1 MIIVSAEFWTANVT
15 SLVHES
21 VHSSSSTFLG
31 AHMTRETHERYLRGM
46 PHNDGTALEAGVVER
61 ASSTSLSRA

>member
-1 MIIVSAEFWTANVT
+1 MIIVNAEFWTANVT
-15 SLVHES
+15 SLVHGS

-31 AHMTRETHERYLRGM
+31 AQTSRETHERYLRGM
-46 PHNDGTALEAGVVER
+46 PHSDGTTLEAGVVER